1 MGLGL
6 IAEAED
12 MKMKESTMLMLL
24 AFLAFA
30 WTWHNR
36 ASLMTIAHAAYDTHV
51 KLSQECG

>member
-1 MGLGL
+1 
-6 IAEAED
+6 

-51 KLSQECG
+51 KLSQECS

>member
-1 MGLGL
+1 
-6 IAEAED
+6 
-12 MKMKESTMLMLL
+12 MKTRNSLPLMLF

-51 KLSQECG
+51 KLSRECG